1 MFQNTLQDLRA
12 EAGSSTCVG
21 KHMLEGSHNANELG
35 KRPRYSTHLSAS
47 VDSSAVS
54 MVPVSVNSL
63 DGEEERREAAPSGK
77 EQVPI
82 STDSS
87 DDEEEPRAAAPSGE
101 KQVSTILDSSDDE
114 KERLDTQASA
124 TQAVSKAA
132 PTVKKSHKNRFDRL
146 CPVGKPSSQGR
157 DPVRLNAQRAK
168 RQRANLL
175 QEGPYPNPSLPQ
187 PISTPTHPYP
197 NPSLPQPIPGAACSC
212 SFGREAGIYH
222 S

>member
-1 MFQNTLQDLRA
+1 MQDIVNSSAGDHFSPFKFVSKALNKFQLQPLQGRYEMFQNTLQDLRA

-35 KRPRYSTHLSAS
+35 KRPRYSTRLSAS
-47 VDSSAVS
+47 VDSSAIS

-87 DDEEEPRAAAPSGE
+87 DDEEEPRAAAPSGGE
-101 KQVSTILDSSDDE
+101 QVSTILDSLDDE

-132 PTVKKSHKNRFDRL
+132 PTVKK
-146 CPVGKPSSQGR
+146 
-157 DPVRLNAQRAK
+157 
-168 RQRANLL
+168 RQRADLL

-197 NPSLPQPIPGAACSC
+197 IPPP
-212 SFGREAGIYH
+212 R
-222 S
+222 